1 MTTSPAA
8 ASAVVVRWRERCRGR
23 CDENGE
29 EDEAERRE
37 IEQLEPEPG
46 TARRL
51 RLLALPRSTHT
62 HTHTHTETDIQ
73 AEIDIHIQT
82 YRQTNT
88 QTTEQPEPGTAR
100 WLTILALPLLYT
112 HTDTEIERDTQ
123 TDRETDRF
131 TETDR
136 QMDRQTIDQ
145 LEPGTAWRLM
155 LLALPWYTHVEKPM
169 IWVSERYFSGTLAV
183 HAMWAKIRTFTRRE
197 AVDFVR
203 FLAVSCMQIFHFLDV
218 RRLVERT
225 AQSRLQLCKVRCGVS
240 LAPPPSVTGPL
251 LDRHTQT
258 DIQTQ
263 KHTHSH
269 MCKDR
274 HRHNGKVWHG
284 VTLAQITAVR
294 HPLPDR

>member
-1 MTTSPAA
+1 
-8 ASAVVVRWRERCRGR
+8 
-23 CDENGE
+23 
-29 EDEAERRE
+29 
-37 IEQLEPEPG
+37 
-46 TARRL
+46 
-51 RLLALPRSTHT
+51 
-62 HTHTHTETDIQ
+62 
-73 AEIDIHIQT
+73 
-82 YRQTNT
+82 
-88 QTTEQPEPGTAR
+88 
-100 WLTILALPLLYT
+100 
-112 HTDTEIERDTQ
+112 
-123 TDRETDRF
+123 
-131 TETDR
+131 
-136 QMDRQTIDQ
+136 MDRQTIDQ

-263 KHTHSH
+263 KHTYSH
-269 MCKDR
+269 TCIVQHGVSLTPPASATGPLLDR
-274 HRHNGKVWHG
+274 HTQTDRQTYRHRNIHT
-284 VTLAQITAVR
+284 VTCAKTDTGIMAKYGMVSPSLK
-294 HPLPDR
+294 